1 MSDKPLSSQPKRVL
15 ELLLKPG
22 MKEKLEEDRKKY
34 FNLTVLKKWEE
45 SDEPF
50 EEDEEIL
57 YINNQKN
64 EACHSTNPQLMG
76 HNTEA
81 KSAGTGRHNLT
92 NGRERN
98 TGNTFEFYLNK
109 DQKTQKQTT
118 KLHKISK
125 HCSEDSGSTKISDN
139 PVLAD
144 ESVVNQQNSVN
155 IKVIED
161 KKIDDYPEK
170 PANVSY
176 SIMTQLKRYDFQK
189 ELDSEILIASLDSA
203 TSLNEKNG
211 QGYSSIAN
219 EQVLNNQ
226 KITYNQ
232 KVEQD
237 LRYELSAYMECKGQT
252 EEVALQ
258 SDKAFNIEISEFS
271 LEMIL
276 TGSSEVIAQN
286 ILPNF

>member
-109 DQKTQKQTT
+109 DQKTQK
-118 KLHKISK
+118 ISK
-125 HCSEDSGSTKISDN
+125 HCSEDSGSTKISGSIKL
-139 PVLAD
+139 P
-144 ESVVNQQNSVN
+144 EQNAQN
-155 IKVIED
+155 
-161 KKIDDYPEK
+161 
-170 PANVSY
+170 
-176 SIMTQLKRYDFQK
+176 
-189 ELDSEILIASLDSA
+189 
-203 TSLNEKNG
+203 LNE
-211 QGYSSIAN
+211 
-219 EQVLNNQ
+219 LNL
-226 KITYNQ
+226 
-232 KVEQD
+232 
-237 LRYELSAYMECKGQT
+237 LRYINRNVK
-252 EEVALQ
+252 V
-258 SDKAFNIEISEFS
+258 K
-271 LEMIL
+271 LE
-276 TGSSEVIAQN
+276 
-286 ILPNF
+286 NFKVMN